1 MLCPKC
7 KGKAV
12 VIDSRKYK
20 TGEVYR
26 RRKCTSCGC
35 RFSTLECVVEFD
47 MYTKRE

>member
-1 MLCPKC
+1 MDCPKC

-26 RRKCTSCGC
+26 RRRCTGCGC
-35 RFSTLECVVEFD
+35 RFSTLEAVVKFETF
-47 MYTKRE
+47 TIQK